1 LAKFSSWN
9 GANYTTLL
17 ERSRDGCYHSPFSHD
32 RGARIVNTAA
42 ATPIA
47 APRSFKDVWLISAGH
62 AFTHWYTATFY
73 LLLPLI
79 GRELGLSY
87 TEIGVIMTVQHAV
100 GAISNLPGGMVVD
113 MVGKKGY
120 LMATSL
126 FWVGFPYA
134 LMSLTHSYWMLLV
147 CVTLVGIGNNLWH
160 PAAITTL
167 AYRYPERKGLVISFH
182 GMGGNVADAVAPL
195 VVGALLAWFSWRTVV
210 VINVVPGLVMA
221 AMILIMLGAFTMT
234 SFRDDGINARGKSRG
249 IGNYFKDYASLLKN
263 RELMLVAI
271 SSAFRTMTQTGLLTF
286 LPVYLAY
293 ELNYSPFVVGVC
305 LAMMQV
311 AGFAA
316 SPIGG
321 HLSDKMGRK
330 RIVMASMTLT
340 GVMIVFMALAGKSL
354 AFVLFISLIGFFL
367 YAMRPVLQAWAV
379 EATPRDLAG
388 SGVGLQFGIQHV
400 GASIAPALFGMV
412 ADASDIYTA
421 FYWLAGTIIFANVLV
436 FFVPNSAAARTAV
449 AAAK

>member
-1 LAKFSSWN
+1 M
-9 GANYTTLL
+9 
-17 ERSRDGCYHSPFSHD
+17 
-32 RGARIVNTAA
+32 NTATA
-42 ATPIA
+42 AA

-62 AFTHWYTATFY
+62 AFTHWYTATFF

-79 GRELGLSY
+79 GKELGLSY
-87 TEIGVIMTVQHAV
+87 TEIGFIMTVQHGV
-100 GAISNLPGGMVVD
+100 GAMSSLPGGMVVD
-113 MVGKKGY
+113 TVGKKGY
-120 LMATSL
+120 LMAMSL

-160 PAAITTL
+160 PAAISTL
-167 AYRYPERKGLVISFH
+167 AYRYPDRKGLVIAYH
-182 GMGGNVADAVAPL
+182 GMGGNLADGLAPL
-195 VVGALLAWFSWRTVV
+195 VVGALLVWFSWRTVV

-221 AMILIMLGAFTMT
+221 AMILVMLGAFTMT
-234 SFRDDGINARGKSRG
+234 SSRDSINAGGKSRG
-249 IGNYFKDYASLLKN
+249 IGNYLKDFASLLRN
-263 RELMLVAI
+263 RELMLVSI
-271 SSAFRTMTQTGLLTF
+271 GSAFRTMTQTGLLTF

-293 ELNYSPFVVGVC
+293 EMQYSPFAVGIC
-305 LAMMQV
+305 LTVMQV
-311 AGFAA
+311 AGMAA

-330 RIVMASMTLT
+330 RIVMSSMVLT

-354 AFVLFISLIGFFL
+354 MFVLFIALVGFFL

-388 SGVGLQFGIQHV
+388 SGVGLQFGIQSI
-400 GASIAPALFGMV
+400 GASIAPVIFGII

-421 FYWLAGTIIFANVLV
+421 FYYLAGTIILANLLV
-436 FFVPNSAAARTAV
+436 FFVPSGEAARTA
-449 AAAK
+449 AAKG

>member
-1 LAKFSSWN
+1 M
-9 GANYTTLL
+9 
-17 ERSRDGCYHSPFSHD
+17 
-32 RGARIVNTAA
+32 NTAA
-42 ATPIA
+42 SIA
-47 APRSFKDVWLISAGH
+47 ASAPRSFKDVWLISAGH

-79 GRELGLSY
+79 GKELGLSY
-87 TEIGVIMTVQHAV
+87 TEIGLIMTTQHLV

-134 LMSLTHSYWMLLV
+134 LMSLTHNYWMLLV

-167 AYRYPERKGLVISFH
+167 AYRYPDRKGLVISVH
-182 GMGGNVADAVAPL
+182 GMGGNVADGLAPL
-195 VVGALLAWFSWRTVV
+195 VVGALLAWYTWRTVV

-221 AMILIMLGAFTMT
+221 AMILVMLGAFSM
-234 SFRDDGINARGKSRG
+234 SSSHDHVNAGGKSRSVRD
-249 IGNYFKDYASLLKN
+249 YLKDVVSLLRN
-263 RELMLVAI
+263 RALMLVSI
-271 SSAFRTMTQTGLLTF
+271 GSAFRTMTQTGLLTF

-293 ELNYSPFVVGVC
+293 ELDYSPFVVGIC
-305 LAMMQV
+305 MSAMQV

-330 RIVMASMTLT
+330 RIVMSSMVLT
-340 GVMIVFMALAGKSL
+340 CVMIVFMALAGKS
-354 AFVLFISLIGFFL
+354 ATFVVFIALVGFFL

-379 EATPRDLAG
+379 EATPRELAG
-388 SGVGLQFGIQHV
+388 SGVGLQFGIQHI
-400 GASIAPALFGMV
+400 GASIAPALFGMI
-412 ADASDIYTA
+412 ADAYDIYTA
-421 FYWLAGTIIFANVLV
+421 FYFLAGTILFANLLIV
-436 FFVPNSAAARTAV
+436 FMPDERRAHAKTAA
-449 AAAK
+449 

>member
-1 LAKFSSWN
+1 M
-9 GANYTTLL
+9 
-17 ERSRDGCYHSPFSHD
+17 
-32 RGARIVNTAA
+32 NTAA
-42 ATPIA
+42 APFA
-47 APRSFKDVWLISAGH
+47 ASRSFKDVWLISAGH
-62 AFTHWYTATFY
+62 AFTHWYTATFF
-73 LLLPLI
+73 LILPLI
-79 GRELGLSY
+79 GKELGLSY
-87 TEIGVIMTVQHAV
+87 TEIGLIMTTQHLV

-134 LMSLTHSYWMLLV
+134 LMSLTHSYWMLLL

-182 GMGGNVADAVAPL
+182 GMGGNVADGLAPL

-221 AMILIMLGAFTMT
+221 AMILVMLGAFTM
-234 SFRDDGINARGKSRG
+234 SSSSDHVNAAGKSRG
-249 IGNYFKDYASLLKN
+249 IRNYLKDFGSLLHN
-263 RELMLVAI
+263 RALMLV
-271 SSAFRTMTQTGLLTF
+271 SVGSAFRTMTQTGLLTF

-293 ELNYSPFVVGVC
+293 ELDYSPFIVGAC
-305 LAMMQV
+305 LSAMQV
-311 AGFAA
+311 AGFVA

-321 HLSDKMGRK
+321 HLSDKWGRK
-330 RIVMASMTLT
+330 RIVMSSMVLSC
-340 GVMIVFMALAGKSL
+340 VMIVFMALAGKS
-354 AFVLFISLIGFFL
+354 VLFVVFIALVGFFL

-388 SGVGLQFGIQHV
+388 SGVGLQFGIQHI
-400 GASIAPALFGMV
+400 GAAAAPAIFGMI

-421 FYWLAGTIIFANVLV
+421 FYFLAATILFANVLI
-436 FFVPNSAAARTAV
+436 FFMPKDSGQPRV
-449 AAAK
+449 AAA

>member
-1 LAKFSSWN
+1 MPVLGRRRGPVLSS
-9 GANYTTLL
+9 AY
-17 ERSRDGCYHSPFSHD
+17 SSPIED
-32 RGARIVNTAA
+32 RIVNTATAAA
-42 ATPIA
+42 AT

-79 GRELGLSY
+79 GKELGLSY
-87 TEIGVIMTVQHAV
+87 TEIGLIMTTQHIV
-100 GAISNLPGGMVVD
+100 GAVSNLPGGMVVD

-167 AYRYPERKGLVISFH
+167 AYRYPDRKGLVIAYH
-182 GMGGNVADAVAPL
+182 GMGGNIADGVAPL

-210 VINVVPGLVMA
+210 VINVVPGLFMA
-221 AMILIMLGAFTMT
+221 AMILVMLGAFTMA
-234 SFRDDGINARGKSRG
+234 SSHDHVNARGKSRG
-249 IGNYFKDYASLLKN
+249 AKNYFKDVVSLLRN
-263 RELMLVAI
+263 RALMLV
-271 SSAFRTMTQTGLLTF
+271 SVGSAFRTMTQTGLLTF

-293 ELNYSPFVVGVC
+293 ELAYSPFAVGVC
-305 LAMMQV
+305 MAVMQV

-330 RIVMASMTLT
+330 RIVMASMVLSCVT
-340 GVMIVFMALAGKSL
+340 IAFMAAAGKSF
-354 AFVLFISLIGFFL
+354 AFVLFIALVGFFL

-379 EATPRDLAG
+379 EATPKDLAG
-388 SGVGLQFGIQHV
+388 SGVGLQFGIQHI
-400 GASIAPALFGMV
+400 GASIAPALFGMI
-412 ADASDIYTA
+412 ADAYDLYTA
-421 FYWLAGTIIFANVLV
+421 FYFLAGTILFANLLIV
-436 FFVPNSAAARTAV
+436 FMPNGAAARAKP
-449 AAAK
+449 AAA

>member
-1 LAKFSSWN
+1 MLSFLFRNKA
-9 GANYTTLL
+9 
-17 ERSRDGCYHSPFSHD
+17 ED
-32 RGARIVNTAA
+32 RIVNTVAA
-42 ATPIA
+42 AA
-47 APRSFKDVWLISAGH
+47 SAPRSFKDVWLISAGH

-87 TEIGVIMTVQHAV
+87 TEIGLIMTTQHIV

-167 AYRYPERKGLVISFH
+167 AYRYPDRKGLVIAYH
-182 GMGGNVADAVAPL
+182 GMGGNIADGLAPL

-210 VINVVPGLVMA
+210 VINVVPGFVMA
-221 AMILIMLGAFTMT
+221 AMILIMLGAFTM
-234 SFRDDGINARGKSRG
+234 SSSGDHVNARSKSRG
-249 IGNYFKDYASLLKN
+249 AKNYLKDVVSLLRN
-263 RELMLVAI
+263 RALMLVSI
-271 SSAFRTMTQTGLLTF
+271 GSAFRTMTQTGLLTF

-293 ELNYSPFVVGVC
+293 ELDYSPFTVGVC
-305 LAMMQV
+305 LAVMQV
-311 AGFAA
+311 AGLAA

-330 RIVMASMTLT
+330 RIVMASMVLSC
-340 GVMIVFMALAGKSL
+340 VMIAFMAAAGKSSV
-354 AFVLFISLIGFFL
+354 FVLFIALVGFFL

-379 EATPRDLAG
+379 EATPKDLAG
-388 SGVGLQFGIQHV
+388 SGVGLQFGIQHI
-400 GASIAPALFGMV
+400 GASIAPALFGMI
-412 ADASDIYTA
+412 ADAYDIYTA
-421 FYWLAGTIIFANVLV
+421 FYFLAGTILFANLLIV
-436 FFVPNSAAARTAV
+436 FMPNGQTANAKAAA
-449 AAAK
+449 

>member
-1 LAKFSSWN
+1 M
-9 GANYTTLL
+9 
-17 ERSRDGCYHSPFSHD
+17 
-32 RGARIVNTAA
+32 NTVAA
-42 ATPIA
+42 AAA

-79 GRELGLSY
+79 GREFGLSY
-87 TEIGVIMTVQHAV
+87 TEIGLIMTTQHVV
-100 GAISNLPGGMVVD
+100 GALSNLPGGMVVD

-134 LMSLTHSYWMLLV
+134 LMSLTHNYWMLLV

-182 GMGGNVADAVAPL
+182 GMGGNVADGLAPL

-221 AMILIMLGAFTMT
+221 AMILVMLGAFTMG
-234 SFRDDGINARGKSRG
+234 SSHDHVNAAGKSRG
-249 IGNYFKDYASLLKN
+249 VKAYLKDFASLLHN
-263 RELMLVAI
+263 RALMLVSI
-271 SSAFRTMTQTGLLTF
+271 GSAFRTMTQTGLLTF

-293 ELNYSPFVVGVC
+293 ELDYSPFLVGVC
-305 LAMMQV
+305 MSAMQV

-330 RIVMASMTLT
+330 RIVMASMVLT
-340 GVMIVFMALAGKSL
+340 CVMIVFMALAGKSVT
-354 AFVLFISLIGFFL
+354 FVLFIALVGFFL

-379 EATPRDLAG
+379 EATPRALAG
-388 SGVGLQFGIQHV
+388 SGVGLQFGIQHI
-400 GASIAPALFGMV
+400 GASIAPALFGMI
-412 ADASDIYTA
+412 ADAYDLYTA
-421 FYWLAGTIIFANVLV
+421 FYFLAGTILFANVLIV
-436 FFVPNSAAARTAV
+436 FMPDEKTAPAKAAA
-449 AAAK
+449 

>member
-1 LAKFSSWN
+1 MHW
-9 GANYTTLL
+9 GATDTSDIIRHHFDS
-17 ERSRDGCYHSPFSHD
+17 EV
-32 RGARIVNTAA
+32 RIVNTAA
-42 ATPIA
+42 AATVNGS
-47 APRSFKDVWLISAGH
+47 RSFKDVWLISAGH

-79 GRELGLSY
+79 GRELGLSF
-87 TEIGVIMTVQHAV
+87 TEIGLIMTTQHVV
-100 GAISNLPGGMVVD
+100 GALSNLPGGMVVD

-134 LMSLTHSYWMLLV
+134 LMSLTHNYWMLLV

-167 AYRYPERKGLVISFH
+167 AYRYPERKGLVISVH
-182 GMGGNVADAVAPL
+182 GMGGNVADGLAPL
-195 VVGALLAWFSWRTVV
+195 VVGALLAWFTWRTVV

-221 AMILIMLGAFTMT
+221 AMILVMLGAFTM
-234 SFRDDGINARGKSRG
+234 SSSHDHVNAGGRSRSVRD
-249 IGNYFKDYASLLKN
+249 YLKDVVSLLHN
-263 RELMLVAI
+263 RALMLV
-271 SSAFRTMTQTGLLTF
+271 SVGSAFRTMTQTGLLTF

-293 ELNYSPFVVGVC
+293 ELDYSPFIVGVC
-305 LAMMQV
+305 MSAMQV

-330 RIVMASMTLT
+330 RIVMASMVLT
-340 GVMIVFMALAGKSL
+340 CVMIVFMALAGKSVT
-354 AFVLFISLIGFFL
+354 FVLFIALVGFFL

-379 EATPRDLAG
+379 EATPRELAG
-388 SGVGLQFGIQHV
+388 SGVGLQFGIQHI
-400 GASIAPALFGMV
+400 GASIAPALFGMI
-412 ADASDIYTA
+412 ADAYDIYTG
-421 FYWLAGTIIFANVLV
+421 FYFLAGTILLANLLIV
-436 FFVPNSAAARTAV
+436 FMPNERAAQPKPAAA
-449 AAAK
+449 

>member
-1 LAKFSSWN
+1 M
-9 GANYTTLL
+9 
-17 ERSRDGCYHSPFSHD
+17 
-32 RGARIVNTAA
+32 NTAA
-42 ATPIA
+42 AATVT
-47 APRSFKDVWLISAGH
+47 APRSFKDIWLISAGH

-79 GRELGLSY
+79 GKELGLSY
-87 TEIGVIMTVQHAV
+87 TEIGLIMTTQHIV
-100 GAISNLPGGMVVD
+100 GAVSNLPGGMVVD

-134 LMSLTHSYWMLLV
+134 LRSLTHSYWMLLV

-182 GMGGNVADAVAPL
+182 GMGGNVADGLAPL
-195 VVGALLAWFSWRTVV
+195 VVGALLAWFTWRTVV

-221 AMILIMLGAFTMT
+221 AMILVMLGAFTMG
-234 SFRDDGINARGKSRG
+234 SSHDHVNAAGKSRG
-249 IGNYFKDYASLLKN
+249 VRNYLKDFASLLRN
-263 RELMLVAI
+263 RALMLV
-271 SSAFRTMTQTGLLTF
+271 SVGSAFRTMTQTGLLTF

-293 ELNYSPFVVGVC
+293 ELNYSPFAVGVC
-305 LAMMQV
+305 LSAMQV
-311 AGFAA
+311 AGLAA

-330 RIVMASMTLT
+330 RIVMASMVLT
-340 GVMIVFMALAGKSL
+340 SVMIVFMALAGKSVT
-354 AFVLFISLIGFFL
+354 FVIFIALVGFFL

-379 EATPRDLAG
+379 EATPRELAG
-388 SGVGLQFGIQHV
+388 SGVGLQFGIQHI
-400 GASIAPALFGMV
+400 GASIAPALFGMI
-412 ADASDIYTA
+412 ADAYDLYTA
-421 FYWLAGTIIFANVLV
+421 FYFLAGTILFANVLIV
-436 FFVPNSAAARTAV
+436 FMPNGTAQQAKPAAAWE
-449 AAAK
+449 KQ